1 MKVESIIYDEE
12 MFNGQ
17 ETLAPTRYYEP
28 IDWQQV
34 YDRHLLDDRNFNFLV
49 NNEAVNVHFTIETIS
64 GVNEID
70 FHFTYLD
77 FYSKAVDE
85 LNSLTSD
92 TITFEQLYSIKEQLM
107 RKLNATTL
115 VDYKKKGIPYEVELT
130 SSVVDSMPF
139 ELQMSADGITGLVA
153 KHLVPIHLKRE
164 SEEMPKMIGRL
175 CSIIDEKMIE
185 IPRVRITKLMTDLVL
200 PDELESFLRLES
212 HLTDEGMLSLD
223 GLQTG

>member
-1 MKVESIIYDEE
+1 MKVESIIYNEE

-185 IPRVRITKLMTDLVL
+185 IPRVRITKLMTDFVL